1 MFTEVL
7 FIAFVRASLFSI
19 NAFFHAIYECIVN
32 KYTLCALDHAH
43 RRIHFHSVKQTAAVS
58 FSPIPS
64 RSPIFCKHFVTK
76 YCVNGF
82 YHIGTMPC
90 MQVLHF
96 MQLIIEYIPS
106 AGWKESKCNNN
117 IYREQNLLWRS
128 FFSHSVGK

>member
-1 MFTEVL
+1 MFFKHHEQQKQRKNGCL
-7 FIAFVRASLFSI
+7 PKFYSLHSCVQAYFLLMH
-19 NAFFHAIYECIVN
+19 FFHAIYECIVN
-32 KYTLCALDHAH
+32 KCTLCALDHAY

-64 RSPIFCKHFVTK
+64 RSDIFCKHFVTK

-106 AGWKESKCNNN
+106 AG
-117 IYREQNLLWRS
+117 
-128 FFSHSVGK
+128 